1 MPFMKILR
9 HAFVLVFA
17 VATLAPAPVAGTI
30 QADPAEWTIDSLNSQ
45 AQFAV
50 RHMLVSTV
58 RGQLGPITGKVWYDG
73 TNPSSIRAQATIDVK
88 GLTTGNKERDTHLRS
103 DDFFAADKYPAI
115 TFKSKRVEPGAAG
128 HFKLIGDLTIRS
140 TTKEVAL
147 DVAAPA
153 PIVTAQG
160 LRRTA
165 ATATLT
171 LNRFDYGLK
180 WNDLIEL
187 GGGAVVSSDVN
198 VTIDLEITRKPS

>member
-1 MPFMKILR
+1 MPFMKILGR
-9 HAFVLVFA
+9 GLVLI
-17 VATLAPAPVAGTI
+17 LALAALVPARLAGRI
-30 QADPAEWTIDSLNSQ
+30 QADPTEWTVDSLNSQ

-58 RGQLGPITGKVWYDG
+58 RGQLGPITGKIWYDG
-73 TNPSSIRAQATIDVK
+73 TNVSSIRAQAAIDVK
-88 GLTTGNKERDTHLRS
+88 GLTTGNKDRDAHLRS
-103 DDFFAADKYPAI
+103 DDFFAADKYPTI
-115 TFKSKRVEPGAAG
+115 TFKSKRVEPAQAG

-140 TTKEVAL
+140 TTKEVTL
-147 DVAAPA
+147 DVAGPA

-198 VTIDLEITRKPS
+198 ITIDLEITRKPS

>member
-9 HAFVLVFA
+9 RGFVLVLA
-17 VATLAPAPVAGTI
+17 VVALMPVHLAGAA
-30 QADPAEWTIDSLNSQ
+30 QSDPTEWTIDSLNSQ

-58 RGQLGPITGKVWYDG
+58 RGQLGPIAGKVWYDG

-88 GLTTGNKERDTHLRS
+88 GLTTGNKDRDTHLRS
-103 DDFFAADKYPAI
+103 DDFFAADKYPTI
-115 TFKSKRVEPGAAG
+115 TFKSKRVETAPAG
-128 HFKLIGDLTIRS
+128 HFKLIGDLTIRN

-147 DVAAPA
+147 DVAGPA
-153 PIVTAQG
+153 PVVTAQG

-171 LNRFDYGLK
+171 VNRFDYGLR

-198 VTIDLEITRKPS
+198 ITIDLEVTKK

>member
-1 MPFMKILR
+1 MPFMKILGR
-9 HAFVLVFA
+9 VFVLIFA
-17 VATLAPAPVAGTI
+17 VAALAPARVAGRI
-30 QADPAEWTIDSLNSQ
+30 QADPAEWSIDSLNSQ

-73 TNPSSIRAQATIDVK
+73 TNISSIRAQATIDVK
-88 GLTTGNKERDTHLRS
+88 GLTTGNKDRDTHLRS
-103 DDFFAADKYPAI
+103 DDFFAADKYPTI
-115 TFKSKRVEPGAAG
+115 TFKSKRVEPGSAG

-147 DVAAPA
+147 DVAGPA

-165 ATATLT
+165 ATGTLT
-171 LNRFDYGLK
+171 VNRFDYGLK

-198 VTIDLEITRKPS
+198 VTIDLEITRR

>member
-1 MPFMKILR
+1 MLVLAAAALMPAR
-9 HAFVLVFA
+9 
-17 VATLAPAPVAGTI
+17 VAGTM

-45 AQFAV
+45 ALFAV

-73 TNPSSIRAQATIDVK
+73 TNPASIRAQATIDVK
-88 GLTTGNKERDTHLRS
+88 GLTTGNKDRDTHLRS
-103 DDFFAADKYPAI
+103 DDFFAADKYPTI
-115 TFKSKRVEPGAAG
+115 TFKSKRVEPVAAG

-153 PIVTAQG
+153 PIVTGQG

-198 VTIDLEITRKPS
+198 ITIDLEITRKASFPSRAH